1 MDAENGAIR
10 ISLLGKPALIVGDK
24 VQPFGGP
31 RKAIALL
38 AYLLMHRD
46 RVLLRATV
54 AEHFWPD
61 HDDEGARAALRR
73 HLHRGL
79 SALPAA
85 PPERPWIVGDKA
97 TVRWNPDAALLV
109 DVFEYERLC
118 AEGQYDAAVA
128 LYRGDFLDGFYD
140 EWALLERERIRE
152 LHAANLVVLLEER
165 RRDLDYAAAI
175 GYAQRLLRIDPLR
188 EDAVRRL
195 MQLRYQAGDRSG
207 ALLEFESFGRRLRD
221 ELDAEPMPETI
232 ALHETIRRND
242 VVHVGAPGVERRP
255 AGIERAG
262 LPFVGRETA
271 FAALCRAWDA
281 AAHGAGSTVV
291 VSGEAGI
298 GKSRLIAE
306 LVARAQSQGGRVAFG
321 ATTPVEAEPY
331 QSVVDAL
338 RGALPILRYE
348 RMDPV
353 KLAALSTL
361 LPEVRDAVPDLP
373 ASPPLEHE
381 RERSRLFDAIECA
394 LAQLAEKR
402 PLLVVLEDLH
412 WASGATIAL
421 VDFIARRLRGA
432 PALIVVSFREEDVA
446 ASHALRAF
454 VRGLPLQPGRHIALG
469 PLGVD
474 AVRALVAKVLAR
486 DDVTLAD
493 ELHAGS
499 EGSPLFIAELL
510 NERLSGTG
518 AAVPAGIVQ
527 TVRARVDRL
536 GEPARMLVETAAVTG
551 TGFDAEV
558 LRQVCGWSFAEVFD
572 ALDELVDRALVREM
586 QQRHGHYGFTHQLVH
601 AAVYGMLDVEVR
613 RALHRRVAKT
623 LVAVFPDRAVSS
635 AAVAR
640 HFDLAELAA
649 EAVQHY
655 TVAAKHASAVFAHA
669 EAIAL
674 ASRGLELATD
684 ARVSFELHR
693 IREDAALRSGD
704 VDTRRDDCSAM
715 RAIAETL
722 GDDDLFGA
730 ALCKSIVLAWSVGD
744 GAGEVSA
751 LAALR
756 SLVERSGSGR
766 WMVEAKLAEARI
778 EVNRQMSSRAEQ
790 ILADAEPHAISIADD
805 LAFEYWLLRAYAASR
820 RDASVAPRFL
830 DAARALA
837 SEDALLQ
844 VRVLRVACAIDDR
857 AGDYDALDLHA
868 GQLLAFYQE
877 FGDLEGQALAHQN
890 LAQVSCSR
898 FDLDA
903 EREHIARAL
912 SLFERVQKPGSYA
925 SVLCNRGVFFQ
936 HTGAFDAAE
945 RDYLEAQRIAEG
957 AGMVGL
963 ACLTMANLASLAL
976 FRGECERARILALEA
991 VKRAQESV
999 LDHVE
1004 DCALEYLGV
1013 AERELGR
1020 FEAARTHLEL
1030 ALAMRRGR
1038 DARTSLLEALI
1049 EIIPVYTA
1057 LGRDDDAVAAAEE
1070 LLAGLQADRHRVT
1083 FPVHA
1088 LDVAAHAFE
1097 STGNAERA
1105 RSLRADASAL
1115 LFELAASIPDA
1126 VMREG
1131 YVGLPF
1137 HRGARERGLSTS
1149 AGP

>member
-1 MDAENGAIR
+1 MYAENAAIR
-10 ISLLGKPALIVGDK
+10 ISLLGKPALLVGDK

-54 AEHFWPD
+54 AELFWPD
-61 HDDEGARAALRR
+61 HDDESARAALRR

-85 PPERPWIVGDKA
+85 AAERPWTIGDKA
-97 TVRWNPDAALLV
+97 TLRWNPDAALLV
-109 DVFEYERLC
+109 DVFEYERLS
-118 AEGQYDAAVA
+118 AEGRYDAAVA
-128 LYRGDFLDGFYD
+128 LYRGDFLDGFHD
-140 EWALLERERIRE
+140 DWALLERERIRE
-152 LHAANLVVLLEER
+152 LHSANLVFLLEER
-165 RRDLDYAAAI
+165 RRDLDYSAAI
-175 GYAQRLLRIDPLR
+175 GYAQKLLRIDPLR

-195 MQLRYQAGDRSG
+195 MQLRYASGDRSG
-207 ALLEFESFGRRLRD
+207 ALLEFESFGRRLHD
-221 ELDAEPMPETI
+221 ELAAEPMPETI

-242 VVHVGAPGVERRP
+242 VVRDGGPPAERRP
-255 AGIERAG
+255 AGLERAG
-262 LPFVGRETA
+262 LPFVGREA
-271 FAALCRAWDA
+271 PFAALCRAWDA

-348 RMDPV
+348 RIDPV

-381 RERSRLFDAIECA
+381 RERSRLFDALETA

-412 WASGATIAL
+412 WASSATIAL
-421 VDFIARRLRGA
+421 IDFVARRLRGA

-454 VRGLPLQPGRHIALG
+454 VRGLPLQPGGHIALG

-499 EGSPLFIAELL
+499 EGSPLFIGELL
-510 NERLSGTG
+510 NERLSGAG
-518 AAVPAGIVQ
+518 AAVPAGIVE
-527 TVRARVDRL
+527 TVRSRVDRL
-536 GEPARMLVETAAVTG
+536 TERARVLMETAAVAG

-572 ALDELVDRALVREM
+572 ALDELVDGAIVREM
-586 QQRHGHYGFTHQLVH
+586 QQRRGSYGFTHQLVH
-601 AAVYGMLDVEVR
+601 AAVYGMLDADVL
-613 RALHRRVAKT
+613 RAVHRRVAKT
-623 LVAVFPDRAVSS
+623 LVAMFPDRAVSS
-635 AAVAR
+635 AAIGR

-649 EAVQHY
+649 EAVPHY
-655 TVAAKHASAVFAHA
+655 TVASKHASAVFAHSD
-669 EAIAL
+669 AIAL

-704 VDTRRDDCSAM
+704 VETRRDDCTAM

-722 GDDDLFGA
+722 GDEDLIGA
-730 ALCKSIVLAWSVGD
+730 ALCKSIVLAWSIGD
-744 GAGEVSA
+744 GTGEAAA

-766 WMVEAKLAEARI
+766 WMVEARLAEARTEI
-778 EVNRQMSSRAEQ
+778 NRQMSSRAEQ
-790 ILADAEPHAISIADD
+790 ILADAEPHAISIAAD
-805 LAFEYWLLRAYAASR
+805 LAFEYWILRAYAASR
-820 RDASVAPRFL
+820 RDASDAPRFL

-837 SEDALLQ
+837 SEDVLLQ

-857 AGDYDALDLHA
+857 AGDYDALEDHA
-868 GQLLAFYQE
+868 GQLLVFYQE

-890 LAQVSCSR
+890 LGIVSRHR
-898 FDLDA
+898 FDLSG
-903 EREHIARAL
+903 EREHEARAL

-925 SVLCNRGVFFQ
+925 SVLCSRGVFFQ

-957 AGMVGL
+957 AGMIGV
-963 ACLTMANLASLAL
+963 ACLTVANLASLAL
-976 FRGECERARILALEA
+976 FRGEYERALILAREA
-991 VKRAQESV
+991 LGRAQENV
-999 LDHVE
+999 LDQLE

-1020 FEAARTHLEL
+1020 FEAAGTHLEQVV
-1030 ALAMRRGR
+1030 AMRRGR
-1038 DARTSLLEALI
+1038 NERALLDTLI
-1049 EIIPVYTA
+1049 EIIPAYVA
-1057 LGRDDDAVAAAEE
+1057 LGKGGDAISAAEE
-1070 LLAGLQADRHRVT
+1070 LLAGLRADRHCVT

-1097 STGNAERA
+1097 STGNTERA
-1105 RSLRADASAL
+1105 RALWAEGSAL
-1115 LFELAASIPDA
+1115 LLELAASISDD

-1137 HRGARERGLSTS
+1137 HRTARERGLRTF
-1149 AGP
+1149 AAP